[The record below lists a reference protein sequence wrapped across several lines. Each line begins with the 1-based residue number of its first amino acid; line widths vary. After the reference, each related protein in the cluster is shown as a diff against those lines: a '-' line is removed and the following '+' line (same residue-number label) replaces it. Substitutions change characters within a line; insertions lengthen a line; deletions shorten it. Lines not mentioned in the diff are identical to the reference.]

1 MNILRI
7 VDTGH
12 RGECHALE
20 QFRTESMV
28 LFHEIFRG
36 FSLPSQLFFCMK
48 PAEGK
53 SFRAQGSEVRGQNSV
68 VRVHSSAALMQ

>member
-20 QFRTESMV
+20 QFGTESMA

-53 SFRAQGSEVRGQNSV
+53 SFRAQGSGFRGQRSEFSGQ
-68 VRVHSSAALMQ
+68 SS